1 MKDSVIAMLSMN
13 FAIRTV
19 RFYKFL
25 TEEKRVFIISK
36 QLLRS
41 GTSIGANVSEAEFAQ
56 SRADFISKMSIAL
69 KEAGETRYWIELLYK
84 SEIIE
89 HKVYESL
96 LCDIKQ
102 IIGALVKIVSN
113 SKDAK
118 SDETA
123 APKQ

>member
-1 MKDSVIAMLSMN
+1 MKDSVIAMLSMS

-19 RFYKFL
+19 RFYKYL

-89 HKVYESL
+89 LKVYESL
-96 LCDIKQ
+96 LCDIRQ
-102 IIGALVKIVSN
+102 IIGTLVKIVSN

-118 SDETA
+118 LDETS

>member
-102 IIGALVKIVSN
+102 IIGTLVKIVSN

-118 SDETA
+118 SDEMA
-123 APKQ
+123 SPKQ

>member
-102 IIGALVKIVSN
+102 IIGTLVKIVSN

-118 SDETA
+118 SDETV

>member
-56 SRADFISKMSIAL
+56 SRADFISKMSIA
-69 KEAGETRYWIELLYK
+69 
-84 SEIIE
+84 
-89 HKVYESL
+89 SL
-96 LCDIKQ
+96 LCDIRQ
-102 IIGALVKIVSN
+102 IIGTLVKIVSN

>member
-102 IIGALVKIVSN
+102 IIGTLVKIVSN

-118 SDETA
+118 SDEA
-123 APKQ
+123 AVPKQ

>member
-41 GTSIGANVSEAEFAQ
+41 GTSIGANVSEAVFAQ

-102 IIGALVKIVSN
+102 IIGTLVKIVSN

-118 SDETA
+118 SDEMA
-123 APKQ
+123 ASKQ

>member
-89 HKVYESL
+89 LKVYESL

-102 IIGALVKIVSN
+102 IIGTLVKIVSN

>member
-41 GTSIGANVSEAEFAQ
+41 GTSIGANVSEAVFAQ

-89 HKVYESL
+89 HKFYESL

-102 IIGALVKIVSN
+102 IIGTLVKIVSN
-113 SKDAK
+113 SKDTK

>member
-56 SRADFISKMSIAL
+56 SRADFINKMSIAL

-102 IIGALVKIVSN
+102 IIGTLVKIVSN

>member
-41 GTSIGANVSEAEFAQ
+41 GTSIGANVSEVVFAQ

-102 IIGALVKIVSN
+102 IIGTLVKIVSN
-113 SKDAK
+113 SKDTK

>member
-41 GTSIGANVSEAEFAQ
+41 GTSIGANVSEAVFAQ

-102 IIGALVKIVSN
+102 IIGTLVKIVSN
-113 SKDAK
+113 SKEAK
-118 SDETA
+118 SDEMA

>member
-89 HKVYESL
+89 LKVYESL
-96 LCDIKQ
+96 LCDIRQ
-102 IIGALVKIVSN
+102 IIGTLVKIVSN

-118 SDETA
+118 SDETS

>member
-102 IIGALVKIVSN
+102 IIGTLVKIVSN
-113 SKDAK
+113 SKDTK

>member
-96 LCDIKQ
+96 LCDIRQ
-102 IIGALVKIVSN
+102 IIGTLVKIVSN
-113 SKDAK
+113 SKDTK